1 MSLSNRQEHLLG
13 LLIRSY
19 TEEGIPVGS
28 KTLVVRYGLS
38 VSSATVR
45 NELAALSDLGF
56 LMQPHTSGGRIP
68 TEMGYRYFVQRLLG
82 EYDLPSFEKQMIQH
96 QFHQARVEMT
106 QWLRLA
112 TAILART
119 SNGASFVTS
128 PRPRFNRYKHIQ
140 LISTQGRMVL
150 MVLVLYGGEVSQQM
164 LQLADSIPQAR
175 LSQAAERLNVILEG
189 TNADQIG
196 LKMRHLDWRLE
207 EEVCSLIVDVL
218 RRADTRSISRVHRSG
233 LTNIL
238 DDDETRPAIH
248 LLEESS
254 RLATLLTGMFDERD
268 DSGVQ
273 VVIGGDGR
281 WEELKHCSIIV
292 SRYGAGDD
300 LMGEVAVIGSTRMPY
315 GRNISAVRYVADL
328 MTEFLNDYYV
338 DPAPLGS
345 GLDITDE
352 YSSGLGATQ

>member
-1 MSLSNRQEHLLG
+1 MNLSKRQENLLG

-19 TEEGIPVGS
+19 TDDGNPVGS
-28 KTLVVRYGLS
+28 KTLVVRYGLA

-45 NELAALSDLGF
+45 NELAALNDLGF

-96 QFHQARVEMT
+96 QFHQARLEIT

-128 PRPRFNRYKHIQ
+128 PRPRFNRYKHVQ
-140 LISTQGRMVL
+140 LISTQGRIVL

-164 LQLADSIPQAR
+164 LQLTDSIPQMR
-175 LSQAAERLNVILEG
+175 LTQAAERLNMMYDG
-189 TNADQIG
+189 MNADQVG
-196 LKMRHLDWRLE
+196 LKMRQSDWRLE
-207 EEVCSLIVDVL
+207 DEISGLVVDVL

-254 RLATLLTGMFDERD
+254 RLATLLTGMFDD
-268 DSGVQ
+268 DDDDGVQ

-292 SRYGAGDD
+292 ARYGVGDD

-328 MTEFLNDYYV
+328 MTEFLNDYYI
-338 DPAPLGS
+338 DPVPLSAGADL
-345 GLDITDE
+345 LDD
-352 YSSGLGATQ
+352 LLL